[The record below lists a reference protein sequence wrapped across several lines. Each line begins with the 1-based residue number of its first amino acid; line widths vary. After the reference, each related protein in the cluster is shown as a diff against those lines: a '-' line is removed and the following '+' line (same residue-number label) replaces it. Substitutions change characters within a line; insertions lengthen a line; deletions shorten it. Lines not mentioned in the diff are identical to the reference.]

1 MRCTAPRIALFIS
14 KNRLPVT
21 LQLRL
26 IELCGLIKQLLR
38 FGKSL
43 ALSKSKTRMQQTFRI
58 AWIQADRAPQD
69 LCRLGKL
76 FCGEQRLAEIK
87 LCVVGKRNLRSQ
99 GAVTLDRLFRTSQ
112 IQQQGATVLAG
123 IIEVREKV

>member
-1 MRCTAPRIALFIS
+1 MKTAS
-14 KNRLPVT
+14 
-21 LQLRL
+21 QL
-26 IELCGLIKQLLR
+26 CVYVIK
-38 FGKSL
+38 
-43 ALSKSKTRMQQTFRI
+43 
-58 AWIQADRAPQD
+58 
-69 LCRLGKL
+69 
-76 FCGEQRLAEIK
+76 IK